1 MHRASMVILIIRHLK
16 RALRLQLEVLQC
28 CEKTRNMGGA
38 LSLCVRWKKRFNQP
52 AKQAGKS
59 TSPRRWGAQPGEP
72 TPNLFRAHGNGG
84 RVKFAKN
91 TASVALFAGSLS
103 LAALPQARL
112 LPRPW

>member
-52 AKQAGKS
+52 AKQAGKR
-59 TSPRRWGAQPGEP
+59 TSPRPWRAGPGGP
-72 TPNLFRAHGNGG
+72 TPHPVPTHGKAG
-84 RVKFAKN
+84 REESAKN
-91 TASVALFAGSLS
+91 PSSVSS
-103 LAALPQARL
+103 LADSFTFSALP
-112 LPRPW
+112 PC

>member
-59 TSPRRWGAQPGEP
+59 TSPRRWRAEPGEP
-72 TPNLFRAHGNGG
+72 TPNLFRAHGKWG
-84 RVKFAKN
+84 RVKSAKKN
-91 TASVALFAGSLS
+91 ASGACFAGSFS
-103 LAALPQARL
+103 FAALPPA
-112 LPRPW
+112 P